1 MIAGVCFVVFPFLQN
16 VISSGLI
23 ILANSLLPAI
33 LNITIL
39 HFVVVMA
46 VVMGFAISLVFAPSN
61 TTIQMETDESMRG
74 RIYGFLNA
82 LIGAVSF
89 LPVILAGGLADLL
102 GTVTVIIGFGI
113 MLFMLG
119 IFFWTFD

>member
-1 MIAGVCFVVFPFLQN
+1 MN
-16 VISSGLI
+16 
-23 ILANSLLPAI
+23 N
-33 LNITIL
+33 
-39 HFVVVMA
+39 
-46 VVMGFAISLVFAPSN
+46 
-61 TTIQMETDESMRG
+61 EG

-89 LPVILAGGLADLL
+89 LPVIFAGGLADLL